1 LFRQVSNLWH
11 RTGQYGGRVTSGV
24 NTPTSDRATKVL
36 VLLTSD
42 ISSVL
47 VRGQLAYL
55 RHEGF
60 HVDVGTAVSEQHS
73 AAFDAGVPVH
83 HLPFVREPSPLRDL
97 KALAATIALIRRV
110 RPDIVNVS
118 TPKAALIGMIAAWMC
133 RVPVRVY
140 TVRGFRFE
148 TMTSRRRRFY
158 IRLEKMIM
166 SLAHQVLFNS
176 NSLRDVAEATSLIT
190 AGRGVVLGSGS
201 GNGIDASRFNV
212 AVLPDRNSARSS
224 IDVSINAGVT
234 GFVGRLTANKGLDD
248 LVHVFADMSHT
259 DENLWLVVAGSEEEG
274 DPITSTTRHLL
285 QTHPRIRLLGWVS
298 DSTTLYP
305 AFDVLA
311 FPSYREGFPNVPLEA
326 QACGVPVVGY
336 AATGTI
342 DAVRDGVTGILVPV
356 GARDELQRALT
367 NVLTDVDL
375 QARLG
380 TAGVS
385 WVRDNFDQRIIWA
398 SLADHYRHWL
408 NQT

>member
-1 LFRQVSNLWH
+1 MP
-11 RTGQYGGRVTSGV
+11 TG
-24 NTPTSDRATKVL
+24 TPVPSEKRPTTLL
-36 VLLTSD
+36 VLLTTD

-47 VRGQLAYL
+47 VRGQLGYL
-55 RHEGF
+55 ISQGF
-60 HVDVGTAVSEQHS
+60 QVEVGTAVPEVSP
-73 AAFDAGVPVH
+73 ALFDDGVPVH

-118 TPKAALIGMIAAWMC
+118 TPKAALIGMLAAWMC

-148 TMTSRRRRFY
+148 TMTGQRRRLY
-158 IRLEKMIM
+158 VRLEKMIM

-176 NSLRDVAEATSLIT
+176 TSLRDVAESTSLIA
-190 AGRGVVLGSGS
+190 AGRGLVLGSGS
-201 GNGIDASRFNV
+201 GNGLELSRFTTL
-212 AVLPDRNSARSS
+212 ALLDRTSARSTV
-224 IDVSINAGVT
+224 DVSTNARVI
-234 GFVGRLTANKGLDD
+234 GFVGRLTANKGIDD
-248 LVHVFADMSHT
+248 LVHVFAAMSHT
-259 DENLWLVVAGSEEEG
+259 DENLWLVIAGSEEEG
-274 DPITSTTRHLL
+274 DPITSSTRHLM
-285 QTHPRIRLLGWVS
+285 QTHPRIRLLGWVP
-298 DSTTLYP
+298 DSITLYP

-336 AATGTI
+336 AATGTV

-356 GARDELQRALT
+356 GARDELQRALN
-367 NVLTDVDL
+367 NVLTDIDL

-380 TAGVS
+380 TAGIA
-385 WVRDNFDQRIIWA
+385 WVRNNFDQRIIWA

>member
-1 LFRQVSNLWH
+1 M
-11 RTGQYGGRVTSGV
+11 TSGV
-24 NTPTSDRATKVL
+24 DTPNSDRLFKVL
-36 VLLTSD
+36 VLVTSD

-47 VRGQLAYL
+47 VRGQLDHL
-55 RHEGF
+55 RRQGF
-60 HVDVGTAVSEQHS
+60 HVDVGTAVSEPQP
-73 AAFDAGVPVH
+73 AAFDAGIPVH

-97 KALAATIALIRRV
+97 RALVATIGLIRRL

-118 TPKAALIGMIAAWMC
+118 TPKASLIGMIAARLC

-148 TMTSRRRRFY
+148 TMSGRRRRLYERF
-158 IRLEKMIM
+158 EKIIM

-176 NSLRDVAEATSLIT
+176 TSLRDVAESTSLIA
-190 AGRGVVLGSGS
+190 AGRGLVLGSGS
-201 GNGIDASRFNV
+201 GNGIDLSRFTTS
-212 AVLPDRNSARSS
+212 ALLDRTSARSAV
-224 IDVSINAGVT
+224 DVSINARVI

-248 LVHVFADMSHT
+248 LVQVFAEMSHT
-259 DENLWLVVAGSEEEG
+259 NENLWLVIAGSEEEG

-285 QTHPRIRLLGWVS
+285 QTHPRIRLLGWIP
-298 DSTTLYP
+298 DSATLYP

-336 AATGTI
+336 AATGTV
-342 DAVRDGVTGILVPV
+342 DAVRDGITGILVDV
-356 GARDELQRALT
+356 GERAELQRALT
-367 NVLTDVDL
+367 NVVTDVDL

-380 TAGVS
+380 TAGIA
-385 WVRDNFDQRIIWA
+385 WVRDNFDRQTIWS
-398 SLADHYRHWL
+398 SLADHYRQWL

>member
-1 LFRQVSNLWH
+1 LV
-11 RTGQYGGRVTSGV
+11 
-24 NTPTSDRATKVL
+24 ATV
-36 VLLTSD
+36 
-42 ISSVL
+42 
-47 VRGQLAYL
+47 
-55 RHEGF
+55 
-60 HVDVGTAVSEQHS
+60 
-73 AAFDAGVPVH
+73 
-83 HLPFVREPSPLRDL
+83 
-97 KALAATIALIRRV
+97 ALIRRV

-118 TPKAALIGMIAAWMC
+118 TPKAALIGMLAAWMC

-148 TMTSRRRRFY
+148 TMTGRRRRLY
-158 IRLEKMIM
+158 VRLEKMIM

-176 NSLRDVAEATSLIT
+176 TSLRDVAESTSLI
-190 AGRGVVLGSGS
+190 AGGRGVVLGSGS
-201 GNGIDASRFNV
+201 GNGIDLNRFTTS
-212 AVLPDRNSARSS
+212 ALLDRASARSA
-224 IDVSINAGVT
+224 IDVSTNARVI

-248 LVHVFADMSHT
+248 LVHVFADMSRA

-274 DPITSTTRHLL
+274 DPITSATRHLL
-285 QTHPRIRLLGWVS
+285 QTHPRIRILSWVH

-336 AATGTI
+336 AATGTV

-356 GARDELQRALT
+356 GARDELQEAL
-367 NVLTDVDL
+367 NSVLTDADL

-380 TAGVS
+380 TAGIA

-398 SLADHYRHWL
+398 LLADHYRQWL